1 MCCYTTNQVQS
12 LLFFHLAIVIAI
24 HSPEVSQEGDH
35 NGLIL
40 CPERNSLSLAI
51 HGEEGDSSQGVAT
64 NADGGDRI
72 GGGGGGGRGEG
83 KFLVGFFL
91 VDDAGQRR
99 RRAAA
104 SRGAK
109 TRHLVTGHRR
119 CGGGDAGGSH
129 GVGVVWRRG
138 GRGGRGGVSERN
150 GFLEQLV

>member
-109 TRHLVTGHRR
+109 TRVTADAAGATQAAAMASGW
-119 CGGGDAGGSH
+119 CGDEVEEVDVEA
-129 GVGVVWRRG
+129 
-138 GRGGRGGVSERN
+138 
-150 GFLEQLV
+150 